1 MKLLSSLKNI
11 LLSENDRRRQGGTVL
26 FSKVVDK
33 KLIQL
38 KSTFHQRKERFGADT
53 YDEIVDRYKE
63 YLETRRSK
71 FQVEPRLAVPDSMVE
86 NLFSKNV
93 EKIYN
98 SFKEESPSNN
108 QIIFVH
114 KRKNNEDEKKFDYI
128 EILLKKDGNFFNIIT
143 SAFSNDGEFL
153 KTKDE
158 EKKTN
163 RVTVEHSLKINYKIV
178 YI

>member
-1 MKLLSSLKNI
+1 MNLLSVLKNI
-11 LLSENDRRRQGGTVL
+11 VLSETRKQKYRGTTL
-26 FSKVVDK
+26 FSKIIDN

-38 KSTFHQRKERFGADT
+38 KSTYHQRKERFGADS
-53 YDEIVDRYKE
+53 YDEIVDKYNE

-71 FQVEPRLAVPDSMVE
+71 FQVEPRLAVPDSMIE
-86 NLFSKNV
+86 NLFSKNL

-114 KRKNNEDEKKFDYI
+114 RRKNNEDKKKFNYM
-128 EILLKKDGNFFNIIT
+128 EVLLKKDGNFFNIIT
-143 SAFSNDGEFL
+143 SAFSDDGEFL
-153 KTKDE
+153 KTRDE
-158 EKKTN
+158 EKRAD
-163 RVTVEHSLKINYKIV
+163 RVTVEQKSKINYKIV

>member
-1 MKLLSSLKNI
+1 MKLLFSLKNI
-11 LLSENDRRRQGGTVL
+11 IVNETNQRRQGGTVL
-26 FSKVVDK
+26 YSKVIDN

-38 KSTFHQRKERFGADT
+38 KSTYHQRKERFGADS
-53 YDEIVDRYKE
+53 YDEIVDKYYE

-71 FQVEPRLAVPDSMVE
+71 FQVEPRLAVPDSMIE
-86 NLFSKNV
+86 NLFSKNL

-114 KRKNNEDEKKFDYI
+114 RRKNNEDKKKFNYM
-128 EILLKKDGNFFNIIT
+128 EVLLKKDGNFFNIIT
-143 SAFSNDGEFL
+143 SAFSDDGEFL

-158 EKKTN
+158 EKKTD
-163 RVTVEHSLKINYKIV
+163 RVTVEQILKNSYKIV